1 MRKLITFFGLLNLL
15 FSLAIMIAFIDSW
28 RFRHYGNY
36 VICLA
41 ELLFLGAGIGL
52 FARNKIGWALTVI
65 MNSFTISIAF
75 TIAAILLLAMVDNFT
90 ITLALAV
97 FLPFAIIDLA
107 ILSLMHMQRADFRE
121 AFQIN
126 ARLKR
131 VTVILS
137 LLVPVVMGGWIYLII
152 RYGKEFAF

>member
-1 MRKLITFFGLLNLL
+1 MRKLITFLGLLNLL
-15 FSLAIMIAFIDSW
+15 FSLAIMIAFVDTW

-36 VICLA
+36 VICLV

-52 FARNKIGWALTVI
+52 FARNKIGWVLTVI

-75 TIAAILLLAMVDNFT
+75 TVDAILLLALVDNFS
-90 ITLALAV
+90 ITLALIV

-107 ILSLMHMQRADFRE
+107 ILSLMHMQKTDFRK

-131 VTVILS
+131 ATVILS
-137 LLVPVVMGGWIYLII
+137 LFVPVVMGEWIYLII